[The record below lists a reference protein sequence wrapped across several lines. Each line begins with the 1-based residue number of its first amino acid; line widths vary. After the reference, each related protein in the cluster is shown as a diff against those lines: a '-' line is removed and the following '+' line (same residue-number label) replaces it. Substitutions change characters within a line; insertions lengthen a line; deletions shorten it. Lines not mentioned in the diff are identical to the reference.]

1 MTNQRTGNERPADAD
16 GDRKNPTPKNT
27 GNSEPERY
35 SQEWW
40 DELDRLEM
48 EAGGALAVPEVF
60 GHLFE
65 HNKANLYE
73 SAKHWLCRAFV
84 QANGLEAM
92 GRWGKPYESYA
103 ASVEANLLDGVPFA
117 DIRKA
122 FDDGK
127 GQELHGD
134 GQHPPKMAAVYSSSA
149 LVVNTFGPWHRD
161 ISELVIHGHGSF
173 KTMSF
178 EAQVPHGLNGT
189 APHLDLRLDADDR
202 VLAIE
207 SKCLEYLRPK
217 RAVFAPVYDSIVDH
231 RAQSPWYRH
240 IAVLRNNDQLYRY
253 LDAAQ
258 LIKHYLGLSHGEP
271 SRSLTLLY
279 LFWEP
284 RNWQDF
290 DACKQHR
297 AEIHAFGEVVA
308 GDRVRFEA
316 CSYGQLWEKW
326 AQKQTPKWLPGH
338 VERLSARYLVDLAPS
353 LTGE

>member
-1 MTNQRTGNERPADAD
+1 MNQMTINERPEGEDED
-16 GDRKNPTPKNT
+16 GVNPTPKNT
-27 GNSEPERY
+27 ANHESERH
-35 SQEWW
+35 SQEWF
-40 DELDRLEM
+40 DEADRLEIL
-48 EAGGALAVPEVF
+48 AGKALPGPQVF
-60 GHLFE
+60 GDLFA

-73 SAKHWLCRAFV
+73 SAKHSLCRTFV
-84 QANGLEAM
+84 QAKGREWM
-92 GRWGKPYESYA
+92 GTWAKPYDSYA
-103 ASVEANLLDGVPFA
+103 ADVEANLLDGVPFA

-127 GQELHGD
+127 GQELQGD
-134 GQHPPKMAAVYSSSA
+134 AEHPPKMAAVYSSSA

-161 ISELVIHGHGSF
+161 VNDLVVHGHGKF

-189 APHLDLRLDADDR
+189 APHLDLRLDADDW

-207 SKCLEYLRPK
+207 SKCLEYLTPK
-217 RAVFAPVYDSIVDH
+217 RAVFAPAYDSIVDH

-240 IAVLRNNDQLYRY
+240 IAILRANDQLYRY

-271 SRSLTLLY
+271 SPSVTLLY

-284 RNWQDF
+284 RNWQVF
-290 DACKQHR
+290 EAFKQHR
-297 AEIHAFGEVVA
+297 AEIRSFSEVVA

-316 CSYGQLWEKW
+316 CSYGELWKDW
-326 AQKQTPKWLPGH
+326 AQRQVPEWLPSH
-338 VERLSARYLVDLAPS
+338 VERLSARYLVDLPS
-353 LTGE
+353 ADE